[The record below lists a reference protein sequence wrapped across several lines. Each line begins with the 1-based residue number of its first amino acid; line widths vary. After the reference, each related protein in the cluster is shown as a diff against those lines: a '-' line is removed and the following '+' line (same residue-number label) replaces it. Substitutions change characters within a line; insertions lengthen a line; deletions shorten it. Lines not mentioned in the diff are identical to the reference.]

1 VTLLENM
8 PKSSP
13 AEPDA
18 LIEEAREA
26 QRRRYRRWGGASL
39 LLFVLIGIGLG
50 FLLVGG
56 GGGRNSAG
64 GHDGAA
70 ADQVTRP
77 GGILYVES
85 TVTSV
90 VNGHR
95 LGGSSKLQ
103 RWSEERP
110 PYSYWIW
117 TRILQETNAGNTITV
132 YQPDSNQISVGIS
145 RGNTAHGPVTEQALP
160 PLDVAVTLLSGSPG
174 RGNRSAGASVDSPIL
189 FSRRLA
195 EIIRNPSVTVD
206 RNATFRGSPAIS
218 ITTKDEPPGAD
229 NSTILYVTRRAARP
243 LAYIATA
250 NFFGNKKRVVERDRR
265 TTVFGAYETLAP
277 AAVHM
282 PNLVA
287 EHPHAKVPPW
297 DRAYWRRYWSRKS
310 SGTTAERRQA
320 LRELRN

>member
-1 VTLLENM
+1 MTLLEDM

-13 AEPDA
+13 VEPDA

-26 QRRRYRRWGGASL
+26 QRQRYRRWGGASL
-39 LLFVLIGIGLG
+39 LLFVLMGIGLG

-64 GHDGAA
+64 AHGGAA
-70 ADQVTRP
+70 AAQVTRP
-77 GGILYVES
+77 GDGILYVEA
-85 TVTSV
+85 TGTTV

-95 LGGSSKLQ
+95 MGRSGTLQ

-110 PYSYWIW
+110 PYSSWIW
-117 TRILQETNAGNTITV
+117 TSALQETNVGNTVTV

-145 RGNTAHGPVTEQALP
+145 LGSTAHGPVTEQAMP
-160 PLDVAVTLLSGSPG
+160 PLTVAVTSLSGSPG
-174 RGNRSAGASVDSPIL
+174 RGHSPAGASVDSPIL

-195 EIIRNPSVTVD
+195 EITGNPSVTVD
-206 RNATFRGSPAIS
+206 RSATFRGSPAIS
-218 ITTKDEPPGAD
+218 IKTADKNPAGD
-229 NSTILYVTRRAARP
+229 NSAILYVTRRTARP
-243 LAYIATA
+243 LAYITTA
-250 NFFGNKKRVVERDRR
+250 NFFEADKQRDRT

-310 SGTTAERRQA
+310 SGTTTERKQA